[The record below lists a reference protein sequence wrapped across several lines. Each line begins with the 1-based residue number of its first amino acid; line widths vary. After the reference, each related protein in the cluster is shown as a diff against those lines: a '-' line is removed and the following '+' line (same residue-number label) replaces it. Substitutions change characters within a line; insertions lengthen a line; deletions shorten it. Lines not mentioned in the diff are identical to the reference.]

1 MCAAGRHP
9 AEAISTT
16 CRAWWMIRAVAP
28 QIMRPLYAYA
38 GVVLMPSP
46 STIEIVLPDS
56 GREIVAKGTFTTSA
70 TSLLDNDIDSWD
82 NNLPTNGHTKKPVR
96 VFTGSRAPQWRI
108 SAGSTPS
115 SSTVSR
121 RAVCLRD
128 SSAGSQTPPGKAHS
142 FRWWRTS
149 SDRLIR
155 SNSGPSSRPPEEQVH
170 RCNSPGPGVFAIE
183 RRRIC
188 LPSPKDIAKRGKC
201 RRHASY
207 GKMDETTSSRLRW
220 ICGSSVIPQVTD
232 TWQARLA

>member
-128 SSAGSQTPPGKAHS
+128 SSAGSQTPPGNAHS

-149 SDRLIR
+149 PDRLIR
-155 SNSGPSSRPPEEQVH
+155 SNSGPSSRPPKS
-170 RCNSPGPGVFAIE
+170 RYTAATRPGVACSLSNDVGSV
-183 RRRIC
+183 C
-188 LPSPKDIAKRGKC
+188 LPQKTSPSAESVGDMPPTG
-201 RRHASY
+201 
-207 GKMDETTSSRLRW
+207 RW
-220 ICGSSVIPQVTD
+220 TRPPHRDCVGFAGRPLSP
-232 TWQARLA
+232 R